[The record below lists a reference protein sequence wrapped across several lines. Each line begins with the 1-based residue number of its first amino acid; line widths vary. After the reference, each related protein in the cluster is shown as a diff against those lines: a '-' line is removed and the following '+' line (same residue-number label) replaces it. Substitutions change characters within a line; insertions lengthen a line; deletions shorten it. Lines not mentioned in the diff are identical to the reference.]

1 MLRPKAK
8 ELRVPRTDPK
18 RLVDHG
24 HGQKVGAQTGHQ
36 HHPTLAR
43 KKGRHGVEG
52 SDSCRLEDYTRLD
65 KIYVLYIY
73 IWKHI
78 YMETHIYIQIYIYM
92 EKYTHIVYIYIHSL
106 WF

>member
-73 IWKHI
+73 
-78 YMETHIYIQIYIYM
+78 METYIYGNTYIYIYRYIYIW
-92 EKYTHIVYIYIHSL
+92 KNIHILYIYIHSL